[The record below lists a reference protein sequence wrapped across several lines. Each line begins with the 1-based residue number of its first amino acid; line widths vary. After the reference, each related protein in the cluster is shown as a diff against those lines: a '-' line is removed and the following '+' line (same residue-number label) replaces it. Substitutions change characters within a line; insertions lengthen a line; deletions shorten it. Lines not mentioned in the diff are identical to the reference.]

1 MRIYRHELRKIRGDE
16 IRSWGKGGRGVGGL
30 GGCKWRENVNRGR
43 EKRVQR
49 EAMINLLRFYS
60 PFFFLF

>member
-30 GGCKWRENVNRGR
+30 GGCKWRENVNRGG
-43 EKRVQR
+43 EKREFR
-49 EAMINLLRFYS
+49 ERQ
-60 PFFFLF
+60 